1 MIFLLMISFA
11 LFPLAAGITT
21 IYILGKTK
29 LSKRLFIFFI
39 FTSFWQIDVSF
50 LHAREFFPNSVIE
63 FLFQLFRFGSIML
76 APTLFSVIYTAIQE
90 KQMVESRMV
99 KYAVNK
105 FTVVTLYIWSTFVY
119 LIGWSHKGIQSFE
132 LVKPLGLIKVSFVY
146 PVYGDWA
153 WIFNFHTIMFMIITV
168 ISFSISKKL
177 KDSETRTF
185 ILYFINIATV
195 GYCIGFLNMIKSYLL
210 LPSSIAVMF
219 LSIGILIPV
228 IRMHQKIVTKMN
240 NALLDQKEFLHKI
253 IDLNP
258 SYIYAKSQD
267 GKYTLTN
274 QAYGLLFG
282 VNSEELI
289 GNEEMN
295 YNPDLDMAMKN
306 VYIDYEV
313 LTTLAE
319 KHIPENEII
328 DAQGNKRWIQTVKLP
343 IVSSRNK
350 QVLTVATD
358 ITQRKINEKRREWEA
373 LHDPLTGLPNRR
385 AFHQDLIERMKTAKL
400 NKENVAVIF
409 LDLDRFKIINDT
421 LNHENGDLLL
431 KKVAER
437 LSNADDKRVTDF
449 SVYRL
454 GGDEFTFIL
463 YSVTKEETI
472 IFVKRMLNLFKKS
485 FTLGDH
491 ELFVT
496 SSLGI
501 SMYPMDG
508 DHPDVL
514 IKNADIAMYSSKE
527 SGRNS
532 YSFFTEEMNE
542 DYQKKMILEK
552 ALRKALHSNE
562 HKLVYQP
569 KIDIESNNIIGME
582 ALVRWESSEL
592 GMISPAE
599 FIPLAEETGIILPL
613 GEWVLKSACLQNK
626 IWQDMGYTPIPVSVN
641 ISMRQFYEEDFVESV
656 RKILKE
662 TNLDARYLDLEIT
675 ESISMA
681 NINSVIS
688 TLDELKTMGIS
699 ISIDDF
705 GTGYSSL
712 SYLKKFPIN
721 NLKIDRSFVRDITC
735 NTENRAIVKTIIS
748 MANNLNLDV
757 IAEGVETEEEL
768 TFLKSNGCMVVQG
781 YLFSP
786 PISGEEFERTF
797 LERHH
802 EPARTYD
809 KKKGRTVF

>member
-29 LSKRLFIFFI
+29 LSKLLFIFFI
-39 FTSFWQIDVSF
+39 FASFWQIDVSF
-50 LHAREFFPNSVIE
+50 LHAHEFFPNSVIE
-63 FLFQLFRFGSIML
+63 FLFQLFRFGSIMV
-76 APTLFSVIYTAIQE
+76 APTLFAVIYTAINQT
-90 KQMVESRMV
+90 QMIESRMV

-105 FTVVTLYIWSTFVY
+105 ITVVTLYIWSTFVY

-132 LVKPLGLIKVSFVY
+132 LVKSQGLIKVSFLY
-146 PVYGDWA
+146 PVYGDWS
-153 WIFNFHTIMFMIITV
+153 WIFNFNTCMFIIITV
-168 ISFSISKKL
+168 ISLALSKKL
-177 KDSETRTF
+177 KDSETKTF
-185 ILYFINIATV
+185 IRYFIIIATV

-210 LPSSIAVMF
+210 LPSSVAVLF

-228 IRMHQKIVTKMN
+228 IRMHQKIITKMN
-240 NALLDQKEFLHKI
+240 NALLDQKEFFHKI
-253 IDLNP
+253 INLNP

-267 GKYTLTN
+267 GKYTVTN
-274 QAYGLLFG
+274 QAYGVLFG
-282 VNSEELI
+282 VNSEDLI
-289 GNEEMN
+289 GNHEMD
-295 YNPDLDMAMKN
+295 YNPDLDMAMQN
-306 VYIDYEV
+306 AYIDYEV

-343 IVSSRNK
+343 IVSSGDK

-385 AFHQDLIERMKTAKL
+385 AFHQDLNEKMKTAAL
-400 NKENVAVIF
+400 NNENVAVIF

-463 YSVTKEETI
+463 SRVTKDETT
-472 IFVKRMLNLFKKS
+472 IFVKRILNIFKKS
-485 FTLGDH
+485 FMLKDH
-491 ELFVT
+491 ELYVT

-501 SMYPMDG
+501 SMYPTDG

-514 IKNADIAMYSSKE
+514 IKNADIAMYCSKE

-532 YSFFTEEMNE
+532 YSFFTQEMNH
-542 DYQKKMILEK
+542 DYQKKMVLEK

-562 HKLVYQP
+562 LKIVYQP
-569 KIDIESNNIIGME
+569 KMDIETNSIIGME
-582 ALVRWESSEL
+582 ALVRWDSSEL
-592 GMISPAE
+592 GMISPSE

-641 ISMRQFYEEDFVESV
+641 ISMRQFNEGNFVESV
-656 RKILKE
+656 MNILKE
-662 TNLDARYLDLEIT
+662 TNLDAHYLDLEIT

-681 NINSVIS
+681 NINSVICR
-688 TLDELKTMGIS
+688 LNDLKATGIS

-721 NLKIDRSFVRDITC
+721 SLKIDRSFVKDITS
-735 NTENRAIVKTIIS
+735 NSENRAIVKTIIS

-768 TFLKSNGCMVVQG
+768 LFLKSNGCLVVQG
-781 YLFSP
+781 YLLSP
-786 PISGEEFERTF
+786 PLSGEEFERTF
-797 LERHH
+797 LEQHKGSVISKR
-802 EPARTYD
+802 
-809 KKKGRTVF
+809 KGRTVF

>member
-1 MIFLLMISFA
+1 MIYLLMITFA

-29 LSKRLFIFFI
+29 LSMLLFLFFI
-39 FTSFWQIDVSF
+39 FTSFWQMDVSF
-50 LHAREFFPNSVIE
+50 LYARDFFSNSVIE

-76 APTLFSVIYTAIQE
+76 GPTLFSVIYMATNQT
-90 KQMVESRMV
+90 QMIDSRIV

-105 FTVVTLYIWSTFVY
+105 YTVVTLYIWSAFVY

-132 LVKPLGLIKVSFVY
+132 LVRPQGLIKVSFLY
-146 PVYGDWA
+146 PVYGDWS
-153 WIFNFHTIMFMIITV
+153 WIFNFNLLLFIIITV
-168 ISFSISKKL
+168 LSLALCKHL
-177 KDSETRTF
+177 KDSETKTF
-185 ILYFINIATV
+185 VLYFIIVASV
-195 GYCIGFLNMIKSYLL
+195 GYCIGILNMIKSYLL
-210 LPSSIAVMF
+210 LPSSIAVLF

-228 IRMHQKIVTKMN
+228 IRMHQKIITKMN

-253 IDLNP
+253 IDMNP

-274 QAYGLLFG
+274 RAYGLLFG

-289 GNEEMN
+289 GNFELD
-295 YNPDLDMAMKN
+295 YNPDEDRAKQN
-306 VYIDYEV
+306 ISIDHQV
-313 LTTLAE
+313 LSTLEE

-328 DAQGNKRWIQTVKLP
+328 DSQGNKRWIQTVKLP
-343 IVSSRNK
+343 IISSGDK
-350 QVLTVATD
+350 QVLSVSTD
-358 ITQRKINEKRREWEA
+358 ITQRKINEKKREWEA

-385 AFHQDLIERMKTAKL
+385 AFNKDLIERMKLAKL
-400 NKENVAVIF
+400 NTESIAVIF

-421 LNHENGDLLL
+421 LNHENGDFLL

-437 LSNADDKRVTDF
+437 LSKADDKRVTNF

-463 YSVTKEETI
+463 SSVTKDETT
-472 IFVKRMLNLFKKS
+472 IFVKRLLNIFKKS
-485 FTLGDH
+485 FTLKDH

-501 SMYPMDG
+501 SMYPTDG
-508 DHPDVL
+508 EHPDFL

-532 YSFFTEEMNE
+532 YSFFTQEMND
-542 DYQKKMILEK
+542 DYQKKMVLEK

-562 HKLVYQP
+562 LKIVYQP
-569 KIDIESNNIIGME
+569 KMNIESNNIIGME
-582 ALVRWESSEL
+582 ALLRWESSDL

-613 GEWVLKSACLQNK
+613 GEWILKTACLQNK
-626 IWQDMGYTPIPVSVN
+626 RWQDRGYTPIPVSVN
-641 ISMRQFYEEDFVESV
+641 ISLRQFYDGNFVESV
-656 RKILKE
+656 MNILKE
-662 TNLDARYLDLEIT
+662 TNLDAQYLDLEIT
-675 ESISMA
+675 ESISSA

-688 TLDELKTMGIS
+688 TLNGLKAMGIS

-721 NLKIDRSFVRDITC
+721 NLKIDRSFVRDITS
-735 NTENRAIVKTIIS
+735 NSENRAIVKTIIS

-768 TFLKSNGCMVVQG
+768 KFLKSNGCMVVQG

-786 PISGEEFERTF
+786 PLSDEEFERTF
-797 LERHH
+797 LKQHN
-802 EPARTYD
+802 EPAKTLD
-809 KKKGRTVF
+809 K

>member
-1 MIFLLMISFA
+1 M
-11 LFPLAAGITT
+11 
-21 IYILGKTK
+21 
-29 LSKRLFIFFI
+29 FII
-39 FTSFWQIDVSF
+39 I
-50 LHAREFFPNSVIE
+50 
-63 FLFQLFRFGSIML
+63 
-76 APTLFSVIYTAIQE
+76 TAI
-90 KQMVESRMV
+90 SL
-99 KYAVNK
+99 A
-105 FTVVTLYIWSTFVY
+105 L
-119 LIGWSHKGIQSFE
+119 
-132 LVKPLGLIKVSFVY
+132 
-146 PVYGDWA
+146 
-153 WIFNFHTIMFMIITV
+153 
-168 ISFSISKKL
+168 SKKL
-177 KDSETRTF
+177 KDSETKTF
-185 ILYFINIATV
+185 ILYFITIATV

-210 LPSSIAVMF
+210 LPSSMAVLF

-228 IRMHQKIVTKMN
+228 IRMHQKIITKMN

-289 GNEEMN
+289 GNEELK
-295 YNPDLDMAMKN
+295 YNPDLDVAMQN
-306 VYIDYEV
+306 VYIDFEV

-343 IVSSRNK
+343 IVSSGNK

-358 ITQRKINEKRREWEA
+358 ITQRKNNEKRREWEA
-373 LHDPLTGLPNRR
+373 LHDPLTRLPNRR
-385 AFHQDLIERMKTAKL
+385 AFHQDLNERIKLAKL
-400 NKENVAVIF
+400 NNENIAVIF
-409 LDLDRFKIINDT
+409 LDLDPFKIINDT

-437 LSNADDKRVTDF
+437 LSNADDRRVTDF

-463 YSVTKEETI
+463 SSVTKEETT
-472 IFVKRMLNLFKKS
+472 IFVKRMLNIFKKS
-485 FTLGDH
+485 FTLEEDH

-532 YSFFTEEMNE
+532 YSFFTEEMND
-542 DYQKKMILEK
+542 DYQKKMVLEK

-562 HKLVYQP
+562 LKLVYQP
-569 KIDIESNNIIGME
+569 KMDIETNRIICME
-582 ALVRWESSEL
+582 ALIRWESSEL

-626 IWQDMGYTPIPVSVN
+626 IWQDMGYAPCQYP
-641 ISMRQFYEEDFVESV
+641 
-656 RKILKE
+656 
-662 TNLDARYLDLEIT
+662 
-675 ESISMA
+675 
-681 NINSVIS
+681 
-688 TLDELKTMGIS
+688 
-699 ISIDDF
+699 
-705 GTGYSSL
+705 
-712 SYLKKFPIN
+712 
-721 NLKIDRSFVRDITC
+721 
-735 NTENRAIVKTIIS
+735 
-748 MANNLNLDV
+748 
-757 IAEGVETEEEL
+757 
-768 TFLKSNGCMVVQG
+768 
-781 YLFSP
+781 
-786 PISGEEFERTF
+786 
-797 LERHH
+797 
-802 EPARTYD
+802 
-809 KKKGRTVF
+809 

>member
-1 MIFLLMISFA
+1 MIFLLMMSFA

-29 LSKRLFIFFI
+29 LSKLLFLFF
-39 FTSFWQIDVSF
+39 TLSSFWQIDVSF
-50 LHAREFFPNSVIE
+50 LHAREFFSTSVIE
-63 FLFQLFRFGSIML
+63 FVFQLFRFGSIML
-76 APTLFSVIYTAIQE
+76 APTLFYVIYTAINQT
-90 KQMVESRMV
+90 QIVESRMV
-99 KYAVNK
+99 KYSVNK

-132 LVKPLGLIKVSFVY
+132 LVKPQGLIKVSFLY
-146 PVYGDWA
+146 PVYGDWS
-153 WIFNFHTIMFMIITV
+153 WIFNFNTFMFIIIT
-168 ISFSISKKL
+168 ILSFAICKKL
-177 KDSETRTF
+177 KDSETKTF
-185 ILYFINIATV
+185 ILYFIVIATV

-210 LPSSIAVMF
+210 LPSSFSVLF

-228 IRMHQKIVTKMN
+228 IRMHQKIITKMN
-240 NALLDQKEFLHKI
+240 NALLDQKEFFHKI

-258 SYIYAKSQD
+258 SFIYAKSQD

-289 GNEEMN
+289 GNNEID
-295 YNPDLDMAMKN
+295 YNPDLDIAKQN
-306 VYIDYEV
+306 ISTDHEV
-313 LTTLAE
+313 LTTLTE

-343 IVSSRNK
+343 IVSSGDK
-350 QVLTVATD
+350 QVLSVATD
-358 ITQRKINEKRREWEA
+358 ITQRKINEKKREWEA

-385 AFHQDLIERMKTAKL
+385 AFHQDLIERMKVAKL
-400 NKENVAVIF
+400 SKESIAVIF

-431 KKVAER
+431 KKAAGR

-463 YSVTKEETI
+463 SSVTKDETT
-472 IFVKRMLNLFKKS
+472 IFVKRILNIFKKS

-501 SMYPMDG
+501 SMYPTDG

-532 YSFFTEEMNE
+532 YSFFTQEMNE
-542 DYQKKMILEK
+542 DYQKKMVLEK

-562 HKLVYQP
+562 LKIFYQP
-569 KIDIESNNIIGME
+569 KIDIETNCIIGME

-626 IWQDMGYTPIPVSVN
+626 IWQDRGYTPIPVSVN
-641 ISMRQFYEEDFVESV
+641 ISMRQFYDGNFVESV
-656 RKILKE
+656 MNILKE
-662 TNLDARYLDLEIT
+662 TNLDAHYLDLEIT

-688 TLDELKTMGIS
+688 TLNDLKSMGIS

-721 NLKIDRSFVRDITC
+721 NLKIDRSFVRDITS
-735 NTENRAIVKTIIS
+735 NPENRAIVKTIIS

-757 IAEGVETEEEL
+757 IAEGVETEAEL
-768 TFLKSNGCMVVQG
+768 KFLKSNGCMFVQG

-797 LERHH
+797 LEQHNK
-802 EPARTYD
+802 PVTTY
-809 KKKGRTVF
+809 V

>member
-29 LSKRLFIFFI
+29 LSKLLFIFFI
-39 FTSFWQIDVSF
+39 FTSFWQIDVSL
-50 LHAREFFPNSVIE
+50 LHAREFFSNNIIE

-76 APTLFSVIYTAIQE
+76 APTLFAVIYTAINQT
-90 KQMVESRMV
+90 QMVESRMV

-105 FTVVTLYIWSTFVY
+105 ITVVTLYIWSTFVY

-132 LVKPLGLIKVSFVY
+132 LVKSQGLIKVNFLY
-146 PVYGDWA
+146 PVYGDWS
-153 WIFNFHTIMFMIITV
+153 WIFNFNTCMFIIITV
-168 ISFSISKKL
+168 ISLALSKKL
-177 KDSETRTF
+177 KDSETKTF
-185 ILYFINIATV
+185 LHYFIIIATV
-195 GYCIGFLNMIKSYLL
+195 GYCIGFLNMIKNYLL
-210 LPSSIAVMF
+210 LPSSIAVLF
-219 LSIGILIPV
+219 LSMGILIPV
-228 IRMHQKIVTKMN
+228 IRMHQKIIIKMN
-240 NALLDQKEFLHKI
+240 NALLDQKEFFHKI

-282 VNSEELI
+282 VDSEELI
-289 GNEEMN
+289 GNDELD
-295 YNPDLDMAMKN
+295 YNPDLNMAMQN

-313 LTTLAE
+313 LTSLAE

-328 DAQGNKRWIQTVKLP
+328 DAQGNIRWIQTVKLP
-343 IVSSRNK
+343 IVSSGDK

-385 AFHQDLIERMKTAKL
+385 AFHQDLNERMKTAAL
-400 NKENVAVIF
+400 NNDNVAVIF

-437 LSNADDKRVTDF
+437 LSNSDDKRVTDF

-463 YSVTKEETI
+463 SSQTKAETT
-472 IFVKRMLNLFKKS
+472 IFVKRILNIFKKS
-485 FTLGDH
+485 FTLKDH
-491 ELFVT
+491 ELYVT

-501 SMYPMDG
+501 SMYPADG
-508 DHPDVL
+508 DLPDVL
-514 IKNADIAMYSSKE
+514 IKNADIAMYCSKE

-532 YSFFTEEMNE
+532 YSFFTQEMNH
-542 DYQKKMILEK
+542 DYQKKMVLEK

-562 HKLVYQP
+562 LRIVYQP
-569 KIDIESNNIIGME
+569 KIDIVSNSITGME

-592 GMISPAE
+592 GMISPDE

-641 ISMRQFYEEDFVESV
+641 ISMRQFYDENFVESV
-656 RKILKE
+656 MNLLKE
-662 TNLDARYLDLEIT
+662 TNLDAHYLDLEVT

-681 NINSVIS
+681 NINSVICR
-688 TLDELKTMGIS
+688 LNELKEMGIS

-721 NLKIDRSFVRDITC
+721 TLKIDRSFVKDITS
-735 NTENRAIVKTIIS
+735 NSENRAIVKTIIS

-768 TFLKSNGCMVVQG
+768 LFLKSNGCLVVQG

-786 PISGEEFERTF
+786 PLSGEEFERTF
-797 LERHH
+797 LESHKESSLSKRNW
-802 EPARTYD
+802 
-809 KKKGRTVF
+809 RTVF

>member
-1 MIFLLMISFA
+1 MISFA

-29 LSKRLFIFFI
+29 LSKLLFIFFI
-39 FTSFWQIDVSF
+39 FASFWQIDVSF
-50 LHAREFFPNSVIE
+50 LHAHEFFPNSIIE
-63 FLFQLFRFGSIML
+63 FLFKLFRFGSIMV
-76 APTLFSVIYTAIQE
+76 APTLFAVIYTAINQT
-90 KQMVESRMV
+90 QMIESRMV

-105 FTVVTLYIWSTFVY
+105 ITVVTLYIWSTFVY

-132 LVKPLGLIKVSFVY
+132 LVKSQGLIKVSFLY
-146 PVYGDWA
+146 PVYGDWS
-153 WIFNFHTIMFMIITV
+153 WIFNFNTCMFIIITV
-168 ISFSISKKL
+168 ISLALSKKL
-177 KDSETRTF
+177 KDSETKTF
-185 ILYFINIATV
+185 IHYFIIIATV

-210 LPSSIAVMF
+210 LPSSIAVLF

-228 IRMHQKIVTKMN
+228 IRMHQKIITKMN
-240 NALLDQKEFLHKI
+240 NALLDQKEFFHKI

-267 GKYTLTN
+267 GKYTVTN
-274 QAYGLLFG
+274 QAYGVLFG
-282 VNSEELI
+282 VNSEDLI
-289 GNEEMN
+289 GNHEMD
-295 YNPDLDMAMKN
+295 YNPDLDMAKQN

-343 IVSSRNK
+343 IVSSGDK

-385 AFHQDLIERMKTAKL
+385 AFHQDLNEKMKTAAL
-400 NKENVAVIF
+400 NNENVAVIF

-437 LSNADDKRVTDF
+437 LSNAEDKRVTDF

-463 YSVTKEETI
+463 SRVTKDETT
-472 IFVKRMLNLFKKS
+472 IFLKRVLNIFKKS
-485 FTLGDH
+485 FILKDH
-491 ELFVT
+491 ELYVT

-501 SMYPMDG
+501 SMYPTDG
-508 DHPDVL
+508 DQPDVL
-514 IKNADIAMYSSKE
+514 IKNADIAMYCSKE

-532 YSFFTEEMNE
+532 YSFFTQEMNH
-542 DYQKKMILEK
+542 DYQKKMVLEK

-562 HKLVYQP
+562 LKIVYQP
-569 KIDIESNNIIGME
+569 KMDIETNSITGME
-582 ALVRWESSEL
+582 ALVRWDSSEL
-592 GMISPAE
+592 GMVSPTE

-641 ISMRQFYEEDFVESV
+641 ISMRQFYDDNFVESV
-656 RKILKE
+656 MNILKE
-662 TNLDARYLDLEIT
+662 TNLGAHYLDLEIT
-675 ESISMA
+675 ESISMT
-681 NINSVIS
+681 NINSVICR
-688 TLDELKTMGIS
+688 LNDLKAMGIS

-721 NLKIDRSFVRDITC
+721 SLKIDRSFVKDITS
-735 NTENRAIVKTIIS
+735 NSENRAIVKTIIS

-768 TFLKSNGCMVVQG
+768 LFLKSNGCLVVQG
-781 YLFSP
+781 YLLSP
-786 PISGEEFERTF
+786 PLSGEEFERTF
-797 LERHH
+797 LEQHKGSVISKR
-802 EPARTYD
+802 
-809 KKKGRTVF
+809 KGRTVF

>member
-1 MIFLLMISFA
+1 MIYLLMISFA

-29 LSKRLFIFFI
+29 LSKLLFLFFI

-50 LHAREFFPNSVIE
+50 LYAREFFSNSVIE
-63 FLFQLFRFGSIML
+63 FLFKLFRFGSIML
-76 APTLFSVIYTAIQE
+76 APTLFSVIYTAINQT
-90 KQMVESRMV
+90 QMVESRMV

-105 FTVVTLYIWSTFVY
+105 FTVVILYIWSTFVY

-132 LVKPLGLIKVSFVY
+132 LVKPQGLIKVSFLY
-146 PVYGDWA
+146 PVYGDLS
-153 WIFNFHTIMFMIITV
+153 WIFNFNLLIFIIITV
-168 ISFSISKKL
+168 LSLALSKNL
-177 KDSETRTF
+177 KDSETKTF
-185 ILYFINIATV
+185 VHYFIIIATV
-195 GYCIGFLNMIKSYLL
+195 GYCIGILNMIKSYLL
-210 LPSSIAVMF
+210 LPSSIAVLF

-228 IRMHQKIVTKMN
+228 IRMHQKIIAKMN

-253 IDLNP
+253 IDMNP

-289 GNEEMN
+289 GNFEMD
-295 YNPDLDMAMKN
+295 YNPDLDMAKQN
-306 VYIDYEV
+306 ISLDHQV
-313 LTTLAE
+313 LSTLVE

-328 DAQGNKRWIQTVKLP
+328 DSQGNKRWIQTVKLP
-343 IVSSRNK
+343 IISTGDK
-350 QVLTVATD
+350 QVLSVATD
-358 ITQRKINEKRREWEA
+358 ITQRKINEKKREWEA

-385 AFHQDLIERMKTAKL
+385 AFHQDLIERIKLAKL
-400 NKENVAVIF
+400 NQESIAVIF

-437 LSNADDKRVTDF
+437 LSKADDKRVTDF

-463 YSVTKEETI
+463 FSVTKDETTL
-472 IFVKRMLNLFKKS
+472 FVKRLLNIFKKS
-485 FTLGDH
+485 FTLKDH

-501 SMYPMDG
+501 SMYPTDG

-532 YSFFTEEMNE
+532 YSFFTQEMND
-542 DYQKKMILEK
+542 DYQKKMVLEK

-562 HKLVYQP
+562 LKIVYQP
-569 KIDIESNNIIGME
+569 KMDIETNSIIGME
-582 ALVRWESSEL
+582 ALLRWESSEL

-613 GEWVLKSACLQNK
+613 GEWVLKSACIQNK
-626 IWQDMGYTPIPVSVN
+626 IWQDMGYTPISVSVN
-641 ISMRQFYEEDFVESV
+641 ISMRQFYDGNFVESV
-656 RKILKE
+656 INILEE
-662 TNLDARYLDLEIT
+662 TKLDAQYLDLEIT

-681 NINSVIS
+681 NIDSVIS
-688 TLDELKTMGIS
+688 TLNELRAMGIS

-721 NLKIDRSFVRDITC
+721 NLKIDRSFVRDITS
-735 NTENRAIVKTIIS
+735 NSENRAIVKTIIS

-768 TFLKSNGCMVVQG
+768 KFLKANGCIIVQG

-786 PISGEEFERTF
+786 PITDEEFERSF
-797 LERHH
+797 LEQHN
-802 EPARTYD
+802 EPAT
-809 KKKGRTVF
+809 TLI

>member
-29 LSKRLFIFFI
+29 LSKLLFLFFI
-39 FTSFWQIDVSF
+39 FTSFWQIDVSV
-50 LHAREFFPNSVIE
+50 LHGHEFFSYNVIE

-76 APTLFSVIYTAIQE
+76 GPVLFSIIYTAINPT
-90 KQMVESRMV
+90 QMVESRLV

-105 FTVVTLYIWSTFVY
+105 FTVITLYVWSIFVY

-132 LVKPLGLIKVSFVY
+132 VVEPEGLIKVSYLY
-146 PVYGDWA
+146 PVYGDWS
-153 WIFNFHTIMFMIITV
+153 WIFNLNLLIFVIITV
-168 ISFSISKKL
+168 ISFALSKNL
-177 KDSETRTF
+177 KDSETKSF
-185 ILYFINIATV
+185 VLYFIIIASI
-195 GYCIGFLNMIKSYLL
+195 GYCIGILNMIKSYLL
-210 LPSSIAVMF
+210 LPSSISVLF

-228 IRMHQKIVTKMN
+228 IRMHQKIITKMN
-240 NALLDQKEFLHKI
+240 NALLDQKEFLHTI
-253 IDLNP
+253 IDMNP

-274 QAYGLLFG
+274 RAYGLLFG
-282 VNSEELI
+282 INSEELI
-289 GNEEMN
+289 GNFEMD
-295 YNPDLDMAMKN
+295 YNPDLDMAKQN
-306 VYIDYEV
+306 IRIDQQVISSLE
-313 LTTLAE
+313 E
-319 KHIPENEII
+319 KHIQENEIL
-328 DAQGNKRWIQTVKLP
+328 DSQGNKRWIQIVKLP
-343 IVSSRNK
+343 IISSGDK
-350 QVLTVATD
+350 QVLSVATD
-358 ITQRKINEKRREWEA
+358 ITQRKINEKKREWEA

-385 AFHQDLIERMKTAKL
+385 AFHQDLVERMKIAKL
-400 NKENVAVIF
+400 NKESIAVIF
-409 LDLDRFKIINDT
+409 LDLDRFKIINDI
-421 LNHENGDLLL
+421 LNHENGDHLL
-431 KKVAER
+431 KKVAQR
-437 LSNADDKRVTDF
+437 LRNADDKRVTGF

-463 YSVTKEETI
+463 SSVTKAETT
-472 IFVKRMLNLFKKS
+472 IFVKRLLNLFKKS
-485 FTLGDH
+485 FTLKDH

-508 DHPDVL
+508 EDPDVL

-532 YSFFTEEMNE
+532 YSFFTQEMNH
-542 DYQKKMILEK
+542 DYQEKMVLEK
-552 ALRKALHSNE
+552 ALRKALQSNE
-562 HKLVYQP
+562 IKIVYQP
-569 KIDIESNNIIGME
+569 KMDIETKTIIGME

-613 GEWVLKSACLQNK
+613 GEWVLKTACLQNK
-626 IWQDMGYTPIPVSVN
+626 IWQDMGYTPITVSVN
-641 ISMRQFYEEDFVESV
+641 ISMRQFFDGNFVETV
-656 RKILKE
+656 KNILKE
-662 TNLDARYLDLEIT
+662 TNLDAQYLDLEIT
-675 ESISMA
+675 ESISMD
-681 NINSVIS
+681 NITSVIS
-688 TLDELKTMGIS
+688 TLNELKAMGIS

-721 NLKIDRSFVRDITC
+721 NLKIDQSFVRDITT
-735 NTENRAIVKTIIS
+735 NSENRSIVKTIIS

-757 IAEGVETEEEL
+757 IAEGVETEAEL
-768 TFLKSNGCMVVQG
+768 KFLKSIGCMVVQG

-797 LERHH
+797 LEKHH
-802 EPARTYD
+802 EPSTTNVY
-809 KKKGRTVF
+809 